1 MNNVTND
8 TNNTWETCYQ
18 YAYNNKYPYFGVSG
32 FNPINGTTTCLVGTD
47 LTGTIASGGS
57 SDNCRLMD
65 DLYYGVVNS
74 NAVYSATNAPTN
86 AFLSLSDSGIVM
98 AFIGL
103 NLDDVQQ
110 ITWELDMSGQT
121 QMTNFDVL
129 GNCTYY
135 GFMQTGQTLQEGQT
149 ICSPFALMWFTM
161 ENGNL
166 VLYTSSST
174 PKCYLMNSKGN
185 EYYAGDVSMNALYQM
200 NTIGDPMVL
209 GNIGYVTEN
218 SILKPYPKEMIGQDT
233 TFTYMGN
240 YDTSGTII
248 PYVDP
253 STNYTS
259 NFYTGLD
266 LSGSIQQCIDL
277 SCNAF
282 VMTTLTGPTNTQIS
296 ATTFMSTAFA
306 TPFSTSFTSSG
317 GVDYIPRIPNPN
329 AKLFIRNPTVNNSQ
343 YCNKNITGINSGVY
357 GNYIQGASMDDT
369 YQCISITT
377 SSQANE
383 ELRSLSNQI
392 DIMGQKI
399 NKQISKLKNKTLT
412 VNQQEQLNEIIL
424 NAHFEQIDK
433 MQNTEKEYQ
442 QSVVNANN
450 IKQDSDL
457 VVLMENQSFI
467 LWSVLAISVAL
478 ITIHIIRN

>member
-1 MNNVTND
+1 
-8 TNNTWETCYQ
+8 
-18 YAYNNKYPYFGVSG
+18 
-32 FNPINGTTTCLVGTD
+32 
-47 LTGTIASGGS
+47 
-57 SDNCRLMD
+57 
-65 DLYYGVVNS
+65 
-74 NAVYSATNAPTN
+74 
-86 AFLSLSDSGIVM
+86 
-98 AFIGL
+98 
-103 NLDDVQQ
+103 
-110 ITWELDMSGQT
+110 
-121 QMTNFDVL
+121 
-129 GNCTYY
+129 
-135 GFMQTGQTLQEGQT
+135 
-149 ICSPFALMWFTM
+149 
-161 ENGNL
+161 
-166 VLYTSSST
+166 
-174 PKCYLMNSKGN
+174 MNSKGN